1 MLKFNSRL
9 VHFIDWRIGLVR
21 SKLGEY
27 SVQNSN
33 KKYQE
38 LSDEI
43 EKVKF
48 HNRSLLTLLGL
59 LHEKEMEK
67 ITIYEA
73 VVLFDLSKS
82 DLRELKTLILDYQ
95 GNNFALEQKAL
106 LINPLLKKDNLLFII
121 KSFINTEMFIKK
133 GNEILNNYDLKE

>member
-1 MLKFNSRL
+1 M
-9 VHFIDWRIGLVR
+9 R

-67 ITIYEA
+67 TTIYEA

>member
-1 MLKFNSRL
+1 MLP
-9 VHFIDWRIGLVR
+9 
-21 SKLGEY
+21 KLGEL
-27 SVQNSN
+27 SLQNTD

-59 LHEKEMEK
+59 LNEEKMEK

-73 VVLFDLSKS
+73 VVMFDLSKK
-82 DLRELKTLILDYQ
+82 DLRELKTLIMDYN

-106 LINPLLKKDNLLFII
+106 MINPVLTKNNLIFII
-121 KSFINTEMFIKK
+121 KSFANTEMFIKQAS
-133 GNEILNNYDLKE
+133 EILNNYDLNK